1 MNKSLILSLAKSKQQ
16 PLMPQSFRAGVS
28 QAQGSKLG
36 TSLILNLAN
45 SNRQPL
51 MPGSFAGSKEVKE

>member
-1 MNKSLILSLAKSKQQ
+1 MNQNKSLILTLAKSKQH

-28 QAQGSKLG
+28 QAQGSKPG

-45 SNRQPL
+45 NKQPL
-51 MPGSFAGSKEVKE
+51 MPRIFRRK

>member
-1 MNKSLILSLAKSKQQ
+1 MNKNKSLILSLAKSKQH

-28 QAQGSKLG
+28 QAQGNKPG

-45 SNRQPL
+45 SNRQSL
-51 MPGSFAGSKEVKE
+51 IHRIFRKK